1 MIRIIPTPYM
11 AVEGDGSFSLKS
23 VSVYLKAKDQ
33 RLSRAVQILC
43 SEIGGKTGE
52 LVPFRV
58 GAEKGHCIVVCAGD
72 DPECESCTLEVTED
86 RITVESGGAAG
97 AYWGIQSLRQLV
109 CDGDVPVCRIFDKP
123 DFPFRGF
130 YQDITRGRVNRLSKL
145 FAIVDMLSYYKIN
158 MLQLYVE
165 DAFMFKELE
174 GIVTE
179 DEALT
184 PAEMLA
190 LDDYC
195 YEHFI
200 DLVPSLSTFGH
211 MYTLLQSDKYKHLCE
226 LENFEP
232 KRVYWMEKQWHHTI
246 DPYNPESAE
255 VVISMIEQYIPLFRS
270 KYFNICCDET
280 LDLCKGRNAGRDTGE
295 AFVHHATKLISALR
309 AHGKTAMLWGDV
321 CMAHAELVKENI
333 SPSDVIVLNWCY
345 HKVVPDWLGW
355 VFNDMGYRSIFCPG
369 TSSWSRFIEN
379 ADEGIGN
386 IASFAAHAKKNGVL
400 GILNTNWGDFGHICP
415 FNSNLYGAL
424 YGAQKS
430 WNTDAETGGDFT
442 RLVSERLYGVV
453 EFDMTETILAL
464 CRAESISTWAHLV
477 TWYNKNFRMGE
488 TEEFT
493 YENEKTDADAVN
505 AIEVCRGEIRRLEAL
520 GRKGDTVIGD
530 LILSAEGIE
539 ILNRISLYLRGAE
552 GYCDREELRGII
564 SSWSERYSRAWLR
577 DDKPSQLWRLREFFA
592 AIPDL
597 K

>member
-1 MIRIIPTPYM
+1 
-11 AVEGDGSFSLKS
+11 
-23 VSVYLKAKDQ
+23 
-33 RLSRAVQILC
+33 
-43 SEIGGKTGE
+43 
-52 LVPFRV
+52 
-58 GAEKGHCIVVCAGD
+58 
-72 DPECESCTLEVTED
+72 
-86 RITVESGGAAG
+86 
-97 AYWGIQSLRQLV
+97 
-109 CDGDVPVCRIFDKP
+109 
-123 DFPFRGF
+123 
-130 YQDITRGRVNRLSKL
+130 
-145 FAIVDMLSYYKIN
+145 
-158 MLQLYVE
+158 
-165 DAFMFKELE
+165 
-174 GIVTE
+174 
-179 DEALT
+179 
-184 PAEMLA
+184 
-190 LDDYC
+190 
-195 YEHFI
+195 
-200 DLVPSLSTFGH
+200 

-424 YGAQKS
+424 YGAQ
-430 WNTDAETGGDFT
+430 EELEHG
-442 RLVSERLYGVV
+442 
-453 EFDMTETILAL
+453 
-464 CRAESISTWAHLV
+464 CR
-477 TWYNKNFRMGE
+477 NG
-488 TEEFT
+488 
-493 YENEKTDADAVN
+493 
-505 AIEVCRGEIRRLEAL
+505 RRFHAPCIGEAL
-520 GRKGDTVIGD
+520 RGRRIRHDGDDSCALPRREHLDVGASCD
-530 LILSAEGIE
+530 VVQQEFPHG
-539 ILNRISLYLRGAE
+539 RDRGVHLRKRK
-552 GYCDREELRGII
+552 DRR
-564 SSWSERYSRAWLR
+564 
-577 DDKPSQLWRLREFFA
+577 
-592 AIPDL
+592 
-597 K
+597 

>member
-11 AVEGDGSFSLKS
+11 AVEGEGKFALDGT
-23 VSVYLKAKDQ
+23 SVYVHANDI
-33 RLSRAVQILC
+33 RISRAVQVLC
-43 SEIGGKTGE
+43 SEIGKKCGGFIPFSAGKPQE
-52 LVPFRV
+52 HYIYVR
-58 GAEKGHCIVVCAGD
+58 AGD
-72 DPECESCTLEVTED
+72 DALCESYTLEVTPEC
-86 RITVESGGAAG
+86 IMIESGGPAG

-109 CDGDVPVCRIFDKP
+109 SDGDVPVCRIYDRP
-123 DFPFRGF
+123 DFRFRGF
-130 YQDITRGRVNRLSKL
+130 YQDITRGRVNKLSHL
-145 FAIVDMLSYYKIN
+145 CSIVDMLSYYKIN

-165 DAFMFKELE
+165 DAFMFREFC
-174 GIVTE
+174 GIITE

-184 PAEMLA
+184 PAEMLE
-190 LDDYC
+190 LDEYC
-195 YEHFI
+195 FDRFI

-232 KRVYWMEKQWHHTI
+232 KREYWMEKQWHHTI

-255 VVISMIEQYIPLFRS
+255 VVTSMIEQYIPLFRS

-280 LDLCKGRNAGRDTGE
+280 LDLCHGRNSGKDTGE
-295 AFVHHATKLISALR
+295 AFIHHASKLISVLR

-321 CMAHAELVKENI
+321 CMAHADLVKANI
-333 SPSDVIVLNWCY
+333 SPDDVIILNWCY

-424 YGAQKS
+424 FGAQKS
-430 WNTDAETGGDFT
+430 WNVGADTGADFT
-442 RLVSERLYGVV
+442 RLVSERLYGVT

-464 CRAESISTWAHLV
+464 CRAESVSTWSHLL
-477 TWYNKNFRMGE
+477 TWYNKNFNMGE
-488 TEEFT
+488 PEAFT
-493 YENEKTDADAVN
+493 YENEKTDADALH
-505 AIEVCRGEIRRLEAL
+505 AIDVCRTERVRLKSL
-520 GRKGDTVIGD
+520 GRDDAVIRD
-530 LILSAEGIE
+530 LILSSEGIE
-539 ILNRISLYLRGAE
+539 ILCRIALYLRKAD
-552 GYCDREELRGII
+552 GYSDKSELCGII
-564 SSWSERYSRAWLR
+564 DEWLERYSDAWLS
-577 DDKPSQLWRLREFFA
+577 DDKPSGLWRIRDFLTRLTN
-592 AIPDL
+592 AI
-597 K
+597 

>member
-1 MIRIIPTPYM
+1 M
-11 AVEGDGSFSLKS
+11 AVEGDGSFSLKG

-345 HKVVPDWLGW
+345 HKVVPDWLG
-355 VFNDMGYRSIFCPG
+355 
-369 TSSWSRFIEN
+369 
-379 ADEGIGN
+379 
-386 IASFAAHAKKNGVL
+386 
-400 GILNTNWGDFGHICP
+400 
-415 FNSNLYGAL
+415 
-424 YGAQKS
+424 
-430 WNTDAETGGDFT
+430 
-442 RLVSERLYGVV
+442 
-453 EFDMTETILAL
+453 
-464 CRAESISTWAHLV
+464 
-477 TWYNKNFRMGE
+477 
-488 TEEFT
+488 
-493 YENEKTDADAVN
+493 
-505 AIEVCRGEIRRLEAL
+505 
-520 GRKGDTVIGD
+520 
-530 LILSAEGIE
+530 
-539 ILNRISLYLRGAE
+539 
-552 GYCDREELRGII
+552 
-564 SSWSERYSRAWLR
+564 
-577 DDKPSQLWRLREFFA
+577 
-592 AIPDL
+592 
-597 K
+597 